1 MSDVFQ
7 KPIVLSMIIPA
18 LNEEG
23 GIRNI
28 IERVIAIS
36 KPLTESG
43 VDELELI
50 VVDDGSTD
58 LTADQVKQFPEVR
71 LVQHAHNI
79 GYGAALKTG
88 FHCACGQIMGFLD
101 ADGTYPPEYLPELCK
116 AILDGADVVVGSR
129 RSGAVS
135 EMPPIR
141 RLGNFIWSNLLSVL
155 AGQRVVDPASGMRVF
170 RREALEYIYP
180 LPDGLKFYSS
190 NEHPLCPRILK
201 SY

>member
-88 FHCACGQIMGFLD
+88 FHCAVWTNNG
-101 ADGTYPPEYLPELCK
+101 
-116 AILDGADVVVGSR
+116 VSR
-129 RSGAVS
+129 R
-135 EMPPIR
+135 R
-141 RLGNFIWSNLLSVL
+141 RNIST
-155 AGQRVVDPASGMRVF
+155 R
-170 RREALEYIYP
+170 I
-180 LPDGLKFYSS
+180 SS
-190 NEHPLCPRILK
+190 RIVQ
-201 SY
+201 SDFGWR